1 MLTRPSTVTTVGLD
15 ESAHNA
21 TSIRVVPGRKENHA
35 TVKTVRLD
43 KRADFATSLKAE
55 HGKNESDT
63 CFK

>member
-1 MLTRPSTVTTVGLD
+1 M
-15 ESAHNA
+15 SAHNA
-21 TSIRVVPGRKENHA
+21 TSIRVVLGRKENHA

-55 HGKNESDT
+55 LGRKESDT